1 MRTFYLI
8 RHGRTA
14 GNLERR
20 YIGSTDEPLCP
31 EGRQEISGLR
41 APEADRVFASPLKR
55 CLETGAILYPRK
67 EPVVI
72 PELAECRFGEFEGHK
87 FEELIRQ
94 NSYQQWFASC
104 GMDAPPGGES
114 REEFK
119 KRVLEGFEK
128 VRRQCEKENVTRAA
142 LVVHG
147 GTIMALMEEYA
158 RPWGDFY
165 DYQVRN
171 GEGYELILADAAAC
185 DRRISSGPCA
195 GGSGVAVSSGAA
207 YGEAD
212 RETGTN
218 YQKISAR
225 NEAL

>member
-1 MRTFYLI
+1 M
-8 RHGRTA
+8 
-14 GNLERR
+14 
-20 YIGSTDEPLCP
+20 
-31 EGRQEISGLR
+31 
-41 APEADRVFASPLKR
+41 FASPLKR

-128 VRRQCEKENVTRAA
+128 VQRQCEKENVTRAA

-158 RPWGDFY
+158 RPRGDFY

-185 DRRISSGPCA
+185 DRRIPPGPCA
-195 GGSGVAVSSGAA
+195 GRSGVALSSGAA
-207 YGEAD
+207 HGAAD